1 MVVLLSKFLLWVLNV
16 LPLFRVFRGSPPPFQ
31 HFLGP
36 WNALERFQKSVAGA
50 RRLRRFSV
58 ALQIHVEAG

>member
-1 MVVLLSKFLLWVLNV
+1 MLNV
-16 LPLFRVFRGSPPPFQ
+16 ECFAHFSCISRFTSPFQ

>member
-1 MVVLLSKFLLWVLNV
+1 MLNV
-16 LPLFRVFRGSPPPFQ
+16 ECFAHFSCISRFTSPFQ
-31 HFLGP
+31 RFFGP